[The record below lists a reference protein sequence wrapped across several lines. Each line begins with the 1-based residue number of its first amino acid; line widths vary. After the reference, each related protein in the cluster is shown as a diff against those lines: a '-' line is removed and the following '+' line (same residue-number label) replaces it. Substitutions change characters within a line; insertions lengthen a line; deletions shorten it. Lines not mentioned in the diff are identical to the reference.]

1 MMRTVL
7 TTTEQIKGQLPQASE
22 LDVLSSQF
30 VWHKSY
36 KNQFDSINERSGG

>member
-1 MMRTVL
+1 MKTIL
-7 TTTEQIKGQLPQASE
+7 TTELIKGQLPKASE
-22 LDVLSSQF
+22 LEVLSSQF

>member
-7 TTTEQIKGQLPQASE
+7 TTEQSKSQLPKASE